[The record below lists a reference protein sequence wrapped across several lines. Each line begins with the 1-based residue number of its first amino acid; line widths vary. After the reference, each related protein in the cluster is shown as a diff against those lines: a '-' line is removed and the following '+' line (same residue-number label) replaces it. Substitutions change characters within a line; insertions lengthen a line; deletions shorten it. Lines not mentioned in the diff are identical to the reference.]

1 MTDVN
6 ISLLHNIAECIRTLL
21 GCDGACIVLRSFDD
35 ALCHPQCRQILSAAS
50 VSLSQSARSVP
61 GYYGTIT
68 DAQLLTNE
76 RVLAYCDMALQTG
89 DLWLLNASA
98 FATHTLADNASAACD
113 TCDTTAST
121 GHVSPPTAFLL
132 ITPLECPDGML
143 GLLFC
148 TAYAEHVPGSTE
160 QRFLQQFL
168 PRISQLVEAAL
179 LTPATPDDSGD
190 PEFAEIVA
198 ACTQPTQPAQP
209 TQPGYDEL
217 FSIIGHD
224 LRTPLSVIKGYAG
237 LLQEYGFVEIPAE
250 SSVAPSSLASTEMT
264 PACRQRYFQA
274 IMEQID
280 HLEVLINDLLD
291 ISRLRS
297 GRINLC
303 LSHVA
308 LDVLCQEV
316 TQQMQDHIERQQ
328 PGRYSIQCLG
338 DPALPPV
345 LADVHRV
352 RQVIMNLLEN
362 AVKYSPDGGLVEVFV
377 YTHCVRYQSN
387 VLTHLSRFPD
397 LLQLNHDHLSQTETG
412 ADMVYVTVCDHG
424 VGIPLQQQ
432 PVLFRPFKRLAHLSQ
447 ASAAIAGSGLGLYI
461 SRRLLDAMHGH
472 ILLRSHEGQGTSV
485 TFALPIAVPPA
496 QTIPPHPYRIKY
508 TVSPV

>member
-35 ALCHPQCRQILSAAS
+35 ALCHPQCRQILSAAP
-50 VSLSQSARSVP
+50 VSLSQSAQSVP

-89 DLWLLNASA
+89 DLWLLNASV
-98 FATHTLADNASAACD
+98 FAAHTLADNANVASD
-113 TCDTTAST
+113 TSDTTAAT
-121 GHVSPPTAFLL
+121 EHVPHPTAFLL

-148 TAYAEHVPGSTE
+148 TAYAEHVPGRTE

-168 PRISQLVEAAL
+168 PRISQLVETAL
-179 LTPATPDDSGD
+179 LTPAVPDGPGD
-190 PEFAEIVA
+190 PEIAEIVA
-198 ACTQPTQPAQP
+198 AC

-237 LLQEYGFVEIPAE
+237 LLQEYGFAETPAE
-250 SSVAPSSLASTEMT
+250 TPAETSVASSSLASTEMT
-264 PACRQRYFQA
+264 PACRQKYFHA

-303 LSHVA
+303 LSHIP

-316 TQQMQDHIERQQ
+316 TQQMQDHVERQQ

-352 RQVIMNLLEN
+352 RQVITNLLEN
-362 AVKYSPDGGLVEVFV
+362 AVKYSPDGGLIEVFV

-387 VLTHLSRFPD
+387 ALTHLSRFPD
-397 LLQLNHDHLSQTETG
+397 LLQRNHDHLSQTETG

-424 VGIPLQQQ
+424 IGIPLRQQS
-432 PVLFRPFKRLAHLSQ
+432 VLFRPFKRLAHLSQ
-447 ASAAIAGSGLGLYI
+447 ANAAIAGSGLGLYI
-461 SRRLLDAMHGH
+461 SRRLLEAMHGH

-485 TFALPIAVPPA
+485 TFALPIAAPLA
-496 QTIPPHPYRIKY
+496 QTIPPPPYRIKY
-508 TVSPV
+508 TVSPVS

>member
-1 MTDVN
+1 
-6 ISLLHNIAECIRTLL
+6 L
-21 GCDGACIVLRSFDD
+21 
-35 ALCHPQCRQILSAAS
+35 
-50 VSLSQSARSVP
+50 QSARSVP

-98 FATHTLADNASAACD
+98 FAVHTLADNANAAGD
-113 TCDTTAST
+113 TGNTIAST
-121 GHVSPPTAFLL
+121 GHVPHPTAFLL

-168 PRISQLVEAAL
+168 PRISQLVETAL
-179 LTPATPDDSGD
+179 LTPATAPGD
-190 PEFAEIVA
+190 PEITEIVA
-198 ACTQPTQPAQP
+198 ACTQPAQAA
-209 TQPGYDEL
+209 QPGYDEL

-237 LLQEYGFVEIPAE
+237 LLQEYGFVETPAA
-250 SSVAPSSLASTEMT
+250 SSSSLASTEMT
-264 PACRQRYFQA
+264 PARRQRYFQA

-303 LSHVA
+303 LSHVP

-328 PGRYSIQCLG
+328 PGRYSIECLG

-352 RQVIMNLLEN
+352 RQVITNLLEN
-362 AVKYSPDGGLVEVFV
+362 AVKYSPDGGLIEVFV

-387 VLTHLSRFPD
+387 ALMHLSRFPD
-397 LLQLNHDHLSQTETG
+397 LLQRNHDHLSQIEPG
-412 ADMVYVTVCDHG
+412 VDMVYVTVRDHG
-424 VGIPLQQQ
+424 IGIPLQQQ
-432 PVLFRPFKRLAHLSQ
+432 SVLFRPFKRLAHLSQ

-461 SRRLLDAMHGH
+461 SRRLLEAMHGH

-485 TFALPIAVPPA
+485 TFALPIAVSPA
-496 QTIPPHPYRIKY
+496 QTIPPHPYHIKY
-508 TVSPV
+508 TVSPVS